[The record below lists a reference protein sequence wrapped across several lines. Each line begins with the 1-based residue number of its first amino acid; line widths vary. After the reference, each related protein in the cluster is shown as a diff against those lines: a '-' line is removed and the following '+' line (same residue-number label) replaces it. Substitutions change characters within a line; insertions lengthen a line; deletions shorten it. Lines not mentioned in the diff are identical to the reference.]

1 MHCGIPETQV
11 GGYHYLSSRCRGYL
25 GVTTRLYPASCCG
38 NTGCHHL
45 YLALYEKEFL
55 HSNRNTNRI
64 PLNQLRRVSQPHL
77 VLRCYPSLPTP
88 GAVGI
93 PGQAQ
98 QYMCEDL
105 TTISGRPHYPT
116 LRFRNI
122 WASLTHLA
130 LFEYPGSSRCTLQSL
145 RT

>member
-1 MHCGIPETQV
+1 MEYPKLKLGGITT
-11 GGYHYLSSRCRGYL
+11 YLRAAGDTWASL
-25 GVTTRLYPASCCG
+25 PVFTLPLVVEILDVTTSTWRYMKR
-38 NTGCHHL
+38 
-45 YLALYEKEFL
+45 EL
-55 HSNRNTNRI
+55 HSNRNTNRM

-105 TTISGRPHYPT
+105 TTISRRPHYPT